1 MVSLI
6 FLLINLSF
14 KNSSRLGYILIS
26 IKEYFDNFSF
36 ISKTEM
42 LINPPVG

>member
-14 KNSSRLGYILIS
+14 QNSRVAYILTS
-26 IKEYFDNFSF
+26 IQEYFDNFSF
-36 ISKTEM
+36 ISRTEM